1 MKIAIFGLGYVGLTA
16 AACLTREGHEVFGI
30 DVSDEKIA
38 AVNAGKSPIAEPGI
52 GELIEAAVAKGLLH
66 ATKNAAPHI
75 NACEMAFVCVGT
87 PSAPDGS
94 HNMTYIAEV
103 SRQIAAMIDTARPE
117 SLTVVYR
124 STMRPGTTEDLI
136 QPIFEQQLGA
146 ASNKVELVYCP
157 EFMRESVAIDDYF
170 HPPKIVIGTSD
181 GGPCRRLD
189 ALNAQIVAPRFYTH
203 YREAELTKFVDNTFH
218 AVKTAFANEIGRVC
232 VQLGI
237 NAKTVHQIFVA
248 DTILNISPA
257 YLRPGGA
264 FGGSCLPKDV
274 RALQYIASD
283 AGADTHLV
291 DSLLRS
297 NEAHKHFLFENCV
310 KGLSA
315 HSKVLMLGIA
325 FKSNSDDLRE
335 SPNID
340 LARKLLQAGYEL
352 SIYDP
357 QIIPSK
363 LLGQNLGY
371 AFSNL
376 PKLTRMLVSK
386 SVAESGQFDLVV
398 DTRGWAKTL
407 SFKPGQQIV
416 DVNTLS

>member
-1 MKIAIFGLGYVGLTA
+1 M
-16 AACLTREGHEVFGI
+16 
-30 DVSDEKIA
+30 
-38 AVNAGKSPIAEPGI
+38 
-52 GELIEAAVAKGLLH
+52 
-66 ATKNAAPHI
+66 
-75 NACEMAFVCVGT
+75 
-87 PSAPDGS
+87 
-94 HNMTYIAEV
+94 
-103 SRQIAAMIDTARPE
+103 
-117 SLTVVYR
+117 
-124 STMRPGTTEDLI
+124 
-136 QPIFEQQLGA
+136 
-146 ASNKVELVYCP
+146 
-157 EFMRESVAIDDYF
+157 
-170 HPPKIVIGTSD
+170 
-181 GGPCRRLD
+181 
-189 ALNAQIVAPRFYTH
+189 
-203 YREAELTKFVDNTFH
+203 
-218 AVKTAFANEIGRVC
+218 
-232 VQLGI
+232 
-237 NAKTVHQIFVA
+237 
-248 DTILNISPA
+248 
-257 YLRPGGA
+257 
-264 FGGSCLPKDV
+264 
-274 RALQYIASD
+274 
-283 AGADTHLV
+283 